1 MGSWLHNLKIQ
12 MKLNV
17 ILLDE
22 CQIKKDFIS
31 LNKAVYVLVVRNCL
45 DNVNTSKFIL
55 VCTLQEVLE
64 DVFRFS

>member
-1 MGSWLHNLKIQ
+1 